1 VFTVKTGTKSSLW
14 TFSTESKQAAPYG
27 GIETPAPNSIT
38 AAVSRDGRWLT
49 YGSTGVFVEPFP
61 TTGSKY
67 RVSGFIHPFW
77 SPDGTEL
84 FSIPRGRFATTTITT
99 KPTFAFSTPNES
111 STGGFFE
118 RGPANERN
126 TDIMPDG
133 KRFVGIVAADQQQSG
148 TAAGPRLQ
156 VVEHWFEEL
165 KARVP
170 AR

>member
-1 VFTVKTGTKSSLW
+1 YGMTGT
-14 TFSTESKQAAPYG
+14 
-27 GIETPAPNSIT
+27 
-38 AAVSRDGRWLT
+38 
-49 YGSTGVFVEPFP
+49 FVEPFP
-61 TTGSKY
+61 ATGAKY

-99 KPTFAFSTPNES
+99 KPSFAFSTPIES
-111 STGGFFE
+111 SGGGFIE
-118 RGPANERN
+118 RGPASPRN
-126 TDIMPDG
+126 TDIMRDG

-148 TAAGPRLQ
+148 TDAGLRIQ

-170 AR
+170 SR